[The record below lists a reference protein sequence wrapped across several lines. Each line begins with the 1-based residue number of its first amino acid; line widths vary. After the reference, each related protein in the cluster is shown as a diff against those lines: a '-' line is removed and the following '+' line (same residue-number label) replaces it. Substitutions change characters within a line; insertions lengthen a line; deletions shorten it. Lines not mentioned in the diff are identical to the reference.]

1 LCYVIEFKLAQD
13 IVAGKRV
20 LISIANLENP
30 ESIYPCGTMHISSM
44 MKYTGDAEYSKID
57 S

>member
-1 LCYVIEFKLAQD
+1 L
-13 IVAGKRV
+13 AGKRV

-30 ESIYPCGTMHISSM
+30 ESIFPCGTMHISSM
-44 MKYTGDAEYSKID
+44 MKYTGEAEYSKID